1 MLLHKIKTAL
11 TRLGFLGSCVLG
23 GLKLAKNYKLAQDA
37 NRSVVYGAMVE
48 ITKNPRLWYHSSVGR
63 EYCHF
68 TEEGREVIADLM
80 QEILRTVDILEKK
93 ALDQRAKEIVFDTL
107 KGKHETD

>member
-1 MLLHKIKTAL
+1 MAL

-23 GLKLAKNYKLAQDA
+23 GLKLAKNYKLAQEA
-37 NRSVVYGAMVE
+37 NRGTVYGAMLE
-48 ITKNPRLWYHSSVGR
+48 ITKNPRLWRSSPVGR

-80 QEILRTVDILEKK
+80 QDILRTVD
-93 ALDQRAKEIVFDTL
+93 ALDRKVVDQRAKEITIDIL
-107 KGKHETD
+107 KGK

>member
-1 MLLHKIKTAL
+1 MIVKLINWLRILLL
-11 TRLGFLGSCVLG
+11 T
-23 GLKLAKNYKLAQDA
+23 KNYKLAQEA
-37 NRSVVYGAMVE
+37 NRGTVYGAMIE
-48 ITKNPRLWYHSSVGR
+48 ITKNPRLWRNSPVGR

-68 TEEGREVIADLM
+68 TEEGREVIVDLM
-80 QEILRTVDILEKK
+80 QDLLRTVAVLERK

>member
-1 MLLHKIKTAL
+1 MLLRKIKTAL

-23 GLKLAKNYKLAQDA
+23 GLNVAKNYKLAQEA
-37 NRSVVYGAMVE
+37 NRGTVYGAMLE
-48 ITKNPRLWYHSSVGR
+48 ITKNPRLWRSSPVGR

-80 QEILRTVDILEKK
+80 QDILRTVDVLEKR
-93 ALDQRAKEIVFDTL
+93 AVDQRAKEITMDIL
-107 KGKHETD
+107 KGK